1 VALIATGFYLLTA
14 SGHLLGQDEEYYY
27 RMARSVA
34 RDHSFTIEPLVFRNT
49 EIAGAR
55 GVDGRFYAE
64 YAPGLPV
71 ALAPLVLLGD
81 AINALPSDLVSKY
94 VWLREGARDIA
105 PRIAVSYFNIPV
117 IGLSTALLI
126 LIIIRLGFSS
136 YAAGFVGASF
146 AVSTFAWGQAR
157 MIYPE
162 PLQTLFIL
170 AAWLLMSRG
179 STKAALVAGFALG
192 CGILVKLT
200 TVLALPA
207 LLLLPDERAT
217 VVWRPPWRIIAIV
230 LPLVG
235 ALGVYAWYNYSR
247 FGSFIATGYSTSGT
261 VAELGGNGIGNPM
274 TGLYGLLFSTGRG
287 VIWYAPLV
295 IVAVASAR
303 RFYHERKGTAVAV
316 FVFLAAWLAV
326 HSCYKGW
333 DSGWGWGPRY
343 LLPVLPVALLPLASS
358 ASSFAGRLARVG
370 LFAAGVVVQLPGAL
384 ADFMA
389 SGQQGMAV
397 FGQTAA
403 QRTQEIF
410 VAWRNFNVAGSEI
423 VQHSALLLRGQL
435 DVAWLTFRN
444 SWLTTMTFGL
454 VTLLVGTGFVLL
466 LWPRLRDACK
476 SKNLV
481 GTTP

>member
-1 VALIATGFYLLTA
+1 MALIATGLYLLTA

-34 RDHSFTIEPLVFRNT
+34 RDHSFAIEPLVFRNI

-55 GVDGRFYAE
+55 GEDGSFYAE

-81 AINALPSDLVSKY
+81 GINALPLDLVSRY
-94 VWLREGARDIA
+94 VWLQEGERDIA

-117 IGLSTALLI
+117 VGLITALLI
-126 LIIIRLGFSS
+126 LIIIGLGYSRF
-136 YAAGFVGASF
+136 AAGFVGAGF
-146 AVSTFAWGQAR
+146 ALSTFALGQAR

-170 AAWLLMSRG
+170 TAWLLMSRG
-179 STKAALVAGFALG
+179 STKAALVAGCALG

-207 LLLLPDERAT
+207 LLLLPDERAIM
-217 VVWRPPWRIIAIV
+217 VWRRPWHIIAIV
-230 LPLVG
+230 LPLIG
-235 ALGVYAWYNYSR
+235 ALAVYAWYNYNR

-303 RFYHERKGTAVAV
+303 RFYHEKKETAVAV
-316 FVFLAAWLAV
+316 FVFVAVWLAV

-343 LLPVLPVALLPLASS
+343 LFPVLPLALLPLASS
-358 ASSFAGRLARVG
+358 ASSFATRLARVG

-384 ADFMA
+384 VDFMA
-389 SGQQGMAV
+389 SGQQSMIV
-397 FGQTAA
+397 FERTAA
-403 QRTQEIF
+403 QRSQEMF

-423 VQHSALLLRGQL
+423 VQHSTLLLRGQL
-435 DVAWLTFRN
+435 DIAWLTFRN
-444 SWLTTMTFGL
+444 SWLTTTTLGF
-454 VTLLVGTGFVLL
+454 VALLVGTGFVLL
-466 LWPRLRDACK
+466 LWPRLREACK
-476 SKNLV
+476 SKDLL